1 MANYKINDAALD
13 DIATIFSFGI
23 DTFGLEAAIT
33 YVEGLKRQFAEIA
46 QNPLL
51 YQAVNEIRKGYRRSV
66 YRSHSIYYQIDG
78 GITEVMAVIG
88 GQDVTARL

>member
-23 DTFGLEAAIT
+23 DTFGLESAIT
-33 YVEGLKRQFAEIA
+33 YVEGLKLQFAEIA

-51 YQAVNEIRKGYRRSV
+51 YQAVPEIRKGYRRSV

-78 GITEVMAVIG
+78 SMTEIMAVIG
-88 GQDVTARL
+88 GQDVTARF